1 MLVILQNQI
10 ARGLATMREPDTPPD
25 QVLFDTH
32 GSYWVC
38 WEEMTGRRVWAEGPT
53 LNEAR
58 RKASDAFKEKHGE
71 TIVRLETRIAPD
83 GNFWFYV
90 LPLVITE
97 DETKRRTRQERAK

>member
-1 MLVILQNQI
+1 MLVVLQNQI
-10 ARGLATMREPDTPPD
+10 ARGLPTQREPETPPD
-25 QVLFDTH
+25 QVLFDTR
-32 GSYWVC
+32 GSYWVG
-38 WEEMTGRRVWAEGPT
+38 WETMTGQRVWSEGPT

-58 RKASDAFKEKHGE
+58 RSAADSFKKRHGE

-97 DETKRRTRQERAK
+97 SGTRQKVQK